1 MIGALTVLLGIIAI
15 AVFRYGYWVNG
26 SGSGIWFG
34 IWILITGIIGVMS
47 AKNPQQTSLNG
58 VNMGFNIVCTVVS
71 FFVGIFYIIALV

>member
-1 MIGALTVLLGIIAI
+1 MLGIIA
-15 AVFRYGYWVNG
+15 VTGFHHGFWVNG